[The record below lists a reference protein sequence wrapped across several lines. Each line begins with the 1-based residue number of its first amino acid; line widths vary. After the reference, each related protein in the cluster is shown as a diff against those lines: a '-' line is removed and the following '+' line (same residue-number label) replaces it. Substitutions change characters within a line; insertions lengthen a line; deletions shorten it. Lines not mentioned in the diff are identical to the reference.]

1 MAVAELGEGL
11 LVRLLDGL
19 MAAVRGACGAG
30 LVIIDGQ
37 QSRAVGAVGLAATW
51 DAAQLSCG
59 SGPLIEAAAHDEVQV
74 TDPFSLR
81 RYPDLARALPSG
93 SGPVPTA
100 VVVIPGAW
108 VDATR
113 LATTL
118 YLQDAADVEALDMLG
133 WYEPL
138 LANAL
143 GLLEYC
149 GEAESQAEQLLAMVQ
164 YRRVIEQAKGIV
176 MSRRSV
182 SPDEAFAELVAA
194 SQSSNT
200 KLRTLAVALVQTV
213 GGARPSPS
221 RHPYRDEQANA
232 AALAA
237 ATQLWQRLN
246 DDRAEGGRGPEASPA
261 RPAPVRGLFRDD
273 DPRAKG
279 HDPSVHEPG

>member
-1 MAVAELGEGL
+1 VAVAELGEGL

-19 MAAVRGACGAG
+19 VAAVPDAVGSGLVLIDGEQSRLMGGVGVAPALDGAQLACG
-30 LVIIDGQ
+30 
-37 QSRAVGAVGLAATW
+37 
-51 DAAQLSCG
+51 C
-59 SGPLIEAAAHDEVQV
+59 GPLIDAAARDEVAV

-81 RYPDLARALPSG
+81 RYPDLARAVPGDGEPAPS
-93 SGPVPTA
+93 A

-118 YLQDAADVEALDMLG
+118 YLQGSADAEALDVLG

-149 GEAESQAEQLLAMVQ
+149 GEAEAQAEQLVAMVQ

-194 SQSSNT
+194 SQTSNV
-200 KLRTLAVALVQTV
+200 KLRTLAIALVETV
-213 GGARPSPS
+213 GGGNAEHP
-221 RHPYRDEQANA
+221 RHPYRAEQATPQAREA
-232 AALAA
+232 AVA
-237 ATQLWQRLN
+237 LWQRLAAGPGRTPRRRTAG
-246 DDRAEGGRGPEASPA
+246 RAARGAGRDAEPGP
-261 RPAPVRGLFRDD
+261 PAPGR
-273 DPRAKG
+273 
-279 HDPSVHEPG
+279 